1 MDISASSCNIRI
13 RDSNCKYDLSN
24 ILRSYELKLE
34 EPFARAI
41 AIFVTRLVAVH
52 QTYFIARSDYI
63 DETGK
68 PQSLDLTE
76 KVVVDF
82 ESKRLDKCQRQK
94 AVNLKLGIESS
105 KNVHKAMQ
113 LFNDIDKDGSGKL
126 DEQELAQLIESLGYH
141 LSLRL
146 LLSKKT
152 LIHFTLGLELSEET
166 LMETMQE
173 YDMDEGALPRHI
185 LFCFLL

>member
-1 MDISASSCNIRI
+1 VDISASSCNIRI

-82 ESKRLDKCQRQK
+82 ESKRLDKHQRQK

-146 LLSKKT
+146 LSPASNHYFFKKKHLYT
-152 LIHFTLGLELSEET
+152 YTRARVVGGDSHGNYARIRYG
-166 LMETMQE
+166 
-173 YDMDEGALPRHI
+173 
-185 LFCFLL
+185 